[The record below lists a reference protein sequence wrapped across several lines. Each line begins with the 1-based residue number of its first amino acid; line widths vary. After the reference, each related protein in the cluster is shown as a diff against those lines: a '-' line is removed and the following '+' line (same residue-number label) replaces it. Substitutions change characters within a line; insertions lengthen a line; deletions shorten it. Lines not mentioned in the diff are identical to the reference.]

1 MDKATNVDFKDEA
14 AQAGQ
19 LEAEA
24 KAQAD
29 LETYTHKLQRP
40 FTWEG
45 RRVEELHF
53 DWGSLTGQDYVAVE
67 DTLLRRGVTL
77 VMPEYTGGFLCGMA
91 VRACTDVD
99 KDKGGA
105 RFVDEGFLQ
114 GLPLREYK
122 AILGRA
128 RGFLLRQG

>member
-1 MDKATNVDFKDEA
+1 MDKVTNVDFQEGA
-14 AQAGQ
+14 AQAEQ

-24 KAQAD
+24 QAQPD
-29 LETYTHKLQRP
+29 LDAYTHKLKKP

-91 VRACTDVD
+91 VRACTD
-99 KDKGGA
+99 KDAKGA
-105 RFVDEGFLQ
+105 RIVDEGLLQ
-114 GLPLREYK
+114 GLPLRDYK